1 MAFRLAESCITDA
14 KLSAEEAQL
23 WELLALAGADT
34 HPDAHAVRLKLAL
47 VLMGSEPDTMAVPW
61 DVAAELEAY
70 ALKAGFVSP
79 ACRLGLDEELLLLSQ
94 TSGLARAGQRTELTN
109 RVLLLEVRRGA
120 CNHVYQKQPGV
131 VVLVSMALCVVMQ
144 ALRDAKPSVRL
155 ALTAPC
161 APACYDEVYDATCL
175 EGAEGAKTGV
185 LGSFVDAAQKKLGA
199 ATHVSAQPCSGV
211 EAAQLV
217 QDTLRD
223 GFTLAGRRGFYF
235 LYELLTGQVAVTLFP
250 GEQGR
255 AGAAPPGHAVGA
267 ALLRMLPTGDSAQPG
282 ELISILRALA
292 ANPTVAKAMPRLE
305 PETGGVSK
313 IFSRDSPAARLLA
326 AAHAHLAQH
335 ARVLQ
340 WPDGA
345 PMLSTPPAPPARHEA
360 RLELPLRPVET
371 YRGLV
376 VPRATDTAC
385 EARVLQASP
394 ATGPEAARLTAAA
407 LAALGDTPL
416 APLPLRDFVS
426 ESAAGG
432 LGALVHSAEAA
443 ARAVAEK
450 LGGKPPD
457 PADADPRALPFH
469 LEAHPQAAAPV
480 AAAMLKRI
488 GDDIAYYAD
497 GPANQAEPRLLCLSA
512 EVVTAIAAG
521 SSIAGVS
528 LLADN
533 LAHTAAG
540 MAAGQ
545 LRKLRGALLAQH
557 AADSAF
563 TRAAMAQAMGIA
575 NGEIDES
582 AQQQSGGDSGGVLS
596 WLNPWKKKEEVRG
609 RGEEERRA
617 LLAHA
622 LGVVAGSEPRVWF
635 ELLVALSMSSDAEA
649 ALRRFNPYLSEVEA
663 RRVLDLTSGAMLVA
677 GRMCQAMRC
686 LAMVDGLL
694 AKVEKVEAGEWHA
707 PGAAERHALQ
717 LELTVQADGLAA
729 ALAARRHFVEEAG
742 GGDGGGDS
750 CGARFDPRLASFEFM
765 SGFLLRQPQVTLVRG
780 FVEAAKGGGSSCEQM
795 IMGGGK
801 TTVITPLLALLLGD
815 GTQLV
820 MQCVPAALLEMSRAV
835 MRAVFSRVLIKAV
848 YTLSFDRL
856 CDARHTAR
864 LCAKLRKA
872 RDTRA
877 VVVCNPTSL
886 KALTLKLVETFHL
899 LAHARQ
905 IESAASASVAGK
917 VAQGMGMILNAG
929 KGMLR
934 KLGGAGTP
942 LHVSAVSALREEAA
956 RCVEVLGLFRGA
968 VLLVDEVDLVLHPL
982 KSELNWPLG
991 DKVPLDMTEGRSP
1004 GLRWQLPWFLLDG
1017 LLGSDGGSGG
1027 GLEANPMA
1035 RAARAALKA
1044 KVAEGVAAH
1053 MLQASPHLL
1062 LLSPAW
1068 YREQLKPLLAEWSVF
1083 WLRPRLQARGG
1094 LSDVQ
1099 IRAYALARTPPPVAI
1114 MSRLSDGQVKL
1125 LNLTADWL
1133 DALLPHALSRIDRVH
1148 YGLLQPEEL
1157 ERAYARNPSM
1167 PRNRALLAVS
1177 AATPPTQP
1185 HLSPPP
1191 LRLAAPQSHS
1201 PAAPRPRCL
1210 LPLDARRGRRHHPR
1224 ALASPCQVPFAG
1236 KDVPSKASEYAH
1248 PDVAIGLTTLA
1259 FRYEG
1264 LRRHDLAECVRKLKE
1279 EMAEQAG
1286 PLRQRPACLTW
1297 VRWVELAGAR
1307 VRGSSPAPAAQE
1319 VQQLKSAVTVQRIRR
1334 GQQVP
1339 GHGWCRGVRATEGDV
1354 SRLASAQAMHVLAPG
1369 CVWLRGCTVA
1379 GRRASRWRSVSSSY
1393 GASGSNCRPPWRP
1406 WLQPRQGGCHCGADR
1421 CAAPYP
1427 RRRRPRQ
1434 QAVLSRQYSHLAVL
1448 ELL

>member
-1 MAFRLAESCITDA
+1 
-14 KLSAEEAQL
+14 
-23 WELLALAGADT
+23 
-34 HPDAHAVRLKLAL
+34 
-47 VLMGSEPDTMAVPW
+47 
-61 DVAAELEAY
+61 
-70 ALKAGFVSP
+70 
-79 ACRLGLDEELLLLSQ
+79 
-94 TSGLARAGQRTELTN
+94 
-109 RVLLLEVRRGA
+109 
-120 CNHVYQKQPGV
+120 
-131 VVLVSMALCVVMQ
+131 MALYVVMQ

-223 GFTLAGRRGFYF
+223 GFSLAGRRGFYF
-235 LYELLTGQVAVTLFP
+235 LYELLTGQVAVTLFGP
-250 GEQGR
+250 SP
-255 AGAAPPGHAVGA
+255 GAAPPGHAVGA
-267 ALLRMLPTGDSAQPG
+267 ALLRMLPVGDSAQPG
-282 ELISILRALA
+282 ELMSILRALA
-292 ANPTVAKAMPRLE
+292 ANPKVAKAMPRLE
-305 PETGGVSK
+305 PETGGVSS

-345 PMLSTPPAPPARHEA
+345 PMLSTPPAPPARHEP

-385 EARVLQASP
+385 EARVLQPSP
-394 ATGPEAARLTAAA
+394 ATGPEVARLTAAA

-426 ESAAGG
+426 ESVAHG
-432 LGALVHSAEAA
+432 LGALVHSAEVA

-450 LGGKPPD
+450 FGGKPLD

-480 AAAMLKRI
+480 AAAMLRRI

-512 EVVTAIAAG
+512 EVVAAIAAG

-528 LLADN
+528 LVADN
-533 LAHTAAG
+533 VAQTAAH
-540 MAAGQ
+540 MAAGR

-557 AADSAF
+557 AADGAF
-563 TRAAMAQAMGIA
+563 TRAAISQAMGIA

-582 AQQQSGGDSGGVLS
+582 AQQQPGDGGSGGVLS
-596 WLNPWKKKEEVRG
+596 WLNPWKKKEEARG
-609 RGEEERRA
+609 RGEEDRRA
-617 LLAHA
+617 LLTHA

-649 ALRRFNPYLSEVEA
+649 ALRRFNPYLSETEA
-663 RRVLDLTSGAMLVA
+663 RRVLALTSGAMLVA

-707 PGAAERHALQ
+707 PDAAERRALQ

-729 ALAARRHFVEEAG
+729 ALAARRYFVEEAG
-742 GGDGGGDS
+742 GGDGGGDNV
-750 CGARFDPRLASFEFM
+750 GARFDPRLASFEFM

-780 FVEAAKGGGSSCEQM
+780 FVKAVKGGGSSCEQM

-856 CDARHTAR
+856 CDASHTAR

-905 IESAASASVAGK
+905 IDAAASASVAGK

-934 KLGGAGTP
+934 RLGGAGSSRH
-942 LHVSAVSALREEAA
+942 LNAVSALREEAA
-956 RCVEVLGLFRGA
+956 RCVEVLGLFRSA

-1017 LLGSDGGSGG
+1017 LLGSDGSGGGGSDGGGGG

-1062 LLSPAW
+1062 LLSPTW
-1068 YREQLKPLLAEWSVF
+1068 YWEQLKPLLAEWSVF

-1094 LSDVQ
+1094 LSDTQ
-1099 IRAYALARTPPPVAI
+1099 IRAYALARAPPPDAI
-1114 MSRLSDGQVKL
+1114 MARLSDGQVTRRA
-1125 LNLTADWL
+1125 LTL
-1133 DALLPHALSRIDRVH
+1133 RRSCPHALGQHTPSVH
-1148 YGLLQPEEL
+1148 PHSHTGQRSECLPC
-1157 ERAYARNPSM
+1157 
-1167 PRNRALLAVS
+1167 
-1177 AATPPTQP
+1177 TPA
-1185 HLSPPP
+1185 PP
-1191 LRLAAPQSHS
+1191 L
-1201 PAAPRPRCL
+1201 
-1210 LPLDARRGRRHHPR
+1210 AR
-1224 ALASPCQVPFAG
+1224 
-1236 KDVPSKASEYAH
+1236 
-1248 PDVAIGLTTLA
+1248 
-1259 FRYEG
+1259 
-1264 LRRHDLAECVRKLKE
+1264 
-1279 EMAEQAG
+1279 
-1286 PLRQRPACLTW
+1286 
-1297 VRWVELAGAR
+1297 
-1307 VRGSSPAPAAQE
+1307 
-1319 VQQLKSAVTVQRIRR
+1319 
-1334 GQQVP
+1334 
-1339 GHGWCRGVRATEGDV
+1339 
-1354 SRLASAQAMHVLAPG
+1354 
-1369 CVWLRGCTVA
+1369 
-1379 GRRASRWRSVSSSY
+1379 
-1393 GASGSNCRPPWRP
+1393 
-1406 WLQPRQGGCHCGADR
+1406 
-1421 CAAPYP
+1421 
-1427 RRRRPRQ
+1427 
-1434 QAVLSRQYSHLAVL
+1434 
-1448 ELL
+1448 

>member
-1 MAFRLAESCITDA
+1 M
-14 KLSAEEAQL
+14 
-23 WELLALAGADT
+23 
-34 HPDAHAVRLKLAL
+34 V
-47 VLMGSEPDTMAVPW
+47 
-61 DVAAELEAY
+61 
-70 ALKAGFVSP
+70 
-79 ACRLGLDEELLLLSQ
+79 
-94 TSGLARAGQRTELTN
+94 
-109 RVLLLEVRRGA
+109 
-120 CNHVYQKQPGV
+120 
-131 VVLVSMALCVVMQ
+131 Q

-161 APACYDEVYDATCL
+161 APPCYDEVYDATCL

-223 GFTLAGRRGFYF
+223 GFSLAGRRGFYF
-235 LYELLTGQVAVTLFP
+235 LYELLTGQVAVTIFP
-250 GEQGR
+250 AEQGRGR

-267 ALLRMLPTGDSAQPG
+267 ALLRMLPVGDSAQPG

-292 ANPTVAKAMPRLE
+292 ANPAVAKAMPRLE
-305 PETGGVSK
+305 PETGGVSS

-385 EARVLQASP
+385 EVRILQPSP
-394 ATGPEAARLTAAA
+394 AMGPEAARLTAAA
-407 LAALGDTPL
+407 LTALGDTPL

-426 ESAAGG
+426 ESAAHG

-450 LGGKPPD
+450 LGGKPLD
-457 PADADPRALPFH
+457 PADADPRALPFR

-480 AAAMLKRI
+480 AAAMLRRI

-521 SSIAGVS
+521 SKIAGVS
-528 LLADN
+528 VVADN
-533 LAHTAAG
+533 VARTAAH
-540 MAAGQ
+540 MAAGR

-557 AADSAF
+557 AADGAF
-563 TRAAMAQAMGIA
+563 TRAAMAQAIGIS

-582 AQQQSGGDSGGVLS
+582 AQQQPGDGGGGGGVLS
-596 WLNPWKKKEEVRG
+596 WLNPWKKKEEARG

-617 LLAHA
+617 LLTHA

-635 ELLVALSMSSDAEA
+635 ELLVALSMSSGAEA
-649 ALRRFNPYLSEVEA
+649 ALRRFNPYLSEAEA
-663 RRVLDLTSGAMLVA
+663 QRVLDLTSGAMLVA

-729 ALAARRHFVEEAG
+729 ALAARRHFVEEVG
-742 GGDGGGDS
+742 GGDGGGDNV
-750 CGARFDPRLASFEFM
+750 GARFDPRLASFEFM

-780 FVEAAKGGGSSCEQM
+780 FVEAVKAGSSSCEQM

-905 IESAASASVAGK
+905 IDVAASASVAGK

-929 KGMLR
+929 KGVLR
-934 KLGGAGTP
+934 RLGGVGTSRH
-942 LHVSAVSALREEAA
+942 LDAVSALREEAT
-956 RCVEVLGLFRGA
+956 RCVEVLGLFRSA

-1017 LLGSDGGSGG
+1017 LLGSDGSGGGGGGGGGRGGGGGG
-1027 GLEANPMA
+1027 GLETNPMA

-1044 KVAEGVAAH
+1044 KIAEGVAAH

-1068 YREQLKPLLAEWSVF
+1068 YREQLKPLLAEWAVF

-1094 LSDVQ
+1094 LSDAQ
-1099 IRAYALARTPPPVAI
+1099 IRAYALARAPPPDAI
-1114 MSRLSDGQVKL
+1114 MARLSDGQV
-1125 LNLTADWL
+1125 T
-1133 DALLPHALSRIDRVH
+1133 R
-1148 YGLLQPEEL
+1148 
-1157 ERAYARNPSM
+1157 
-1167 PRNRALLAVS
+1167 RALTLRRGYTHTLGQHTPSVHPLA
-1177 AATPPTQP
+1177 ARFQRCECLLFTHTHTPP
-1185 HLSPPP
+1185 
-1191 LRLAAPQSHS
+1191 
-1201 PAAPRPRCL
+1201 
-1210 LPLDARRGRRHHPR
+1210 AR
-1224 ALASPCQVPFAG
+1224 
-1236 KDVPSKASEYAH
+1236 
-1248 PDVAIGLTTLA
+1248 
-1259 FRYEG
+1259 
-1264 LRRHDLAECVRKLKE
+1264 
-1279 EMAEQAG
+1279 
-1286 PLRQRPACLTW
+1286 
-1297 VRWVELAGAR
+1297 
-1307 VRGSSPAPAAQE
+1307 
-1319 VQQLKSAVTVQRIRR
+1319 
-1334 GQQVP
+1334 
-1339 GHGWCRGVRATEGDV
+1339 
-1354 SRLASAQAMHVLAPG
+1354 
-1369 CVWLRGCTVA
+1369 
-1379 GRRASRWRSVSSSY
+1379 
-1393 GASGSNCRPPWRP
+1393 
-1406 WLQPRQGGCHCGADR
+1406 
-1421 CAAPYP
+1421 
-1427 RRRRPRQ
+1427 
-1434 QAVLSRQYSHLAVL
+1434 
-1448 ELL
+1448 

>member
-1 MAFRLAESCITDA
+1 M
-14 KLSAEEAQL
+14 
-23 WELLALAGADT
+23 
-34 HPDAHAVRLKLAL
+34 V
-47 VLMGSEPDTMAVPW
+47 
-61 DVAAELEAY
+61 
-70 ALKAGFVSP
+70 
-79 ACRLGLDEELLLLSQ
+79 
-94 TSGLARAGQRTELTN
+94 
-109 RVLLLEVRRGA
+109 
-120 CNHVYQKQPGV
+120 
-131 VVLVSMALCVVMQ
+131 Q

-155 ALTAPC
+155 ALSAPC
-161 APACYDEVYDATCL
+161 APPCYDEVYDATCL

-223 GFTLAGRRGFYF
+223 GFSLAGRRGFYF
-235 LYELLTGQVAVTLFP
+235 LYELLTGQVAVTIFP
-250 GEQGR
+250 AEQGRGR

-267 ALLRMLPTGDSAQPG
+267 ALLRMLPVGDSAQPG

-292 ANPTVAKAMPRLE
+292 ANPAVAKAMPRLE
-305 PETGGVSK
+305 PETGGVSS

-385 EARVLQASP
+385 EVRVLQPSP

-407 LAALGDTPL
+407 LTALGDTPL

-426 ESAAGG
+426 ESAAHG

-450 LGGKPPD
+450 LGGKPLD
-457 PADADPRALPFH
+457 PADADPRALPFR

-497 GPANQAEPRLLCLSA
+497 GPANQAEPRLLCLSV

-521 SSIAGVS
+521 SKIAGVS
-528 LLADN
+528 VVADN
-533 LAHTAAG
+533 VARTAAH
-540 MAAGQ
+540 MAAGR

-557 AADSAF
+557 AADGAF

-729 ALAARRHFVEEAG
+729 ALAARRHFVEEVG
-742 GGDGGGDS
+742 GGDGGGDNV
-750 CGARFDPRLASFEFM
+750 GARFDPRLASFEFM

-780 FVEAAKGGGSSCEQM
+780 FVEAVKGGSSSCEQM

-905 IESAASASVAGK
+905 IDVAASASVAGK

-929 KGMLR
+929 KGVLR
-934 KLGGAGTP
+934 RLGGVGTSRH
-942 LHVSAVSALREEAA
+942 LDAVSALREEAA
-956 RCVEVLGLFRGA
+956 RCVEVLGLFRSA

-1094 LSDVQ
+1094 LSDAQ
-1099 IRAYALARTPPPVAI
+1099 IRAYALARAPPPDAI
-1114 MSRLSDGQVKL
+1114 MARLSDGQVTRRALTLRRGYTHTLGQHTPSVHPLAVRSQRRECLLFTPAPPSGQVKL

-1191 LRLAAPQSHS
+1191 LCLAAPQSHS

-1210 LPLDARRGRRHHPR
+1210 LPLDARRGRRHQPR

-1339 GHGWCRGVRATEGDV
+1339 GHGWCRGVRATEGGV
-1354 SRLASAQAMHVLAPG
+1354 SRLASAQAMHVLALG
-1369 CVWLRGCTVA
+1369 CVWLRGCTVN

-1393 GASGSNCRPPWRP
+1393 GASGSNCRPPSRP

-1427 RRRRPRQ
+1427 RRRRSRQ
-1434 QAVLSRQYSHLAVL
+1434 QAVLSRQYSHPAVL